1 MENMQVRNWPSI
13 LGILLGILVLFTVD
27 VSATDY
33 KERMA
38 RNKNK
43 HTQLWNRVAE
53 LNDVEGELADVLAV
67 VEIQIEEREAEIRRI
82 QKELDAANA
91 EYERIINEQEK
102 LQVAYQDRKEQ
113 LATRLRVI
121 YMQDDMTYLDLLFQA
136 SGFGELIDRIFLVQT
151 VLENDERL
159 LNQTLETQKQVA
171 EQEISAKEQVADIA
185 AIRLHLQDQMD
196 QLEELRL
203 EQKRDI
209 ELIHNDK
216 DLLLREIRELEEA
229 NKRIQ
234 QQILEAQR
242 NSPYTGQAWSG
253 SFLMP
258 VNGKIT
264 SGYGYRTHPVYG
276 VKRMHTGV
284 DIAAPH
290 GTPIKAGGDGKIIHA
305 ARNGGYGKTVI
316 IDHGNGRTTLY
327 AHMSSYAV
335 KVGDIVHQGDKVGEV
350 GSTGVSTGNHLH
362 FEVRVN
368 GKHVDPMKQL

>member
-1 MENMQVRNWPSI
+1 MKNTQVKTWPSVI
-13 LGILLGILVLFTVD
+13 GVLLVIIVLFTAD

-38 RNKNK
+38 RNKSK

-91 EYERIINEQEK
+91 EYERIIEEQER
-102 LQVAYQDRKEQ
+102 LQVSYQDRKDR

-159 LNQTLETQKQVA
+159 LNQTLETKKQVA
-171 EQEISAKEQVADIA
+171 ERERSAKEQVDDIA

-234 QQILEAQR
+234 QKILEVQR

-290 GTPIKAGGDGKIIHA
+290 GTPIKAGGDGKVIHA

-316 IDHGNGRTTLY
+316 VDHGNGRTTLY

-335 KVGDIVHQGDKVGEV
+335 KVGDIVNQGDKIGEV